1 MDVLKERRV
10 EVKDGQPYYVLIK
23 SGERIYMSIDDVHA
37 AESKGISWSEILDRI
52 LWKNQSVN
60 QALGKHGPYEDTKTR
75 EEITLE
81 MLHKQEVEREIRLYN
96 RRKESERKKKPHLF
110 NVKQKHTRSKYL
122 QGLMDNN
129 AIAKLKTDC
138 YGRVQRG

>member
-23 SGERIYMSIDDVHA
+23 SGERIYMPIDDVHA

-52 LWKNQSVN
+52 LWENQSVN

-75 EEITLE
+75 EETTLE
-81 MLHKQEVEREIRLYN
+81 MLHKQEIEREIRLYN
-96 RRKESERKKKPHLF
+96 HRKESERKKKPHLF
-110 NVKQKHTRSKYL
+110 SVPQKHKRSIYARSL
-122 QGLMDNN
+122 ENN
-129 AIAKLKTDC
+129 LIARVKTDS